1 MIKNNLLDEEG
12 KGPNAAFIMNVID
25 YLNNK
30 QEIAVMR
37 SKEQRFNPL
46 YDIGGVTRNFIKYFN
61 IAGLPAL
68 VVLFGLLIWIQRKT
82 RKKHIQMMFQK

>member
-1 MIKNNLLDEEG
+1 MIQNNLLDEEG
-12 KGPNAAFIMNVID
+12 AGPNAIFIMNVLD

-30 QEIAVMR
+30 EEIAVMR

-46 YDIGGVTRNFIKYFN
+46 YEIGAVTRNFIKYFN

-68 VVLFGLLIWIQRKT
+68 VVLSGFLYGSIVETEKDASR
-82 RKKHIQMMFQK
+82 